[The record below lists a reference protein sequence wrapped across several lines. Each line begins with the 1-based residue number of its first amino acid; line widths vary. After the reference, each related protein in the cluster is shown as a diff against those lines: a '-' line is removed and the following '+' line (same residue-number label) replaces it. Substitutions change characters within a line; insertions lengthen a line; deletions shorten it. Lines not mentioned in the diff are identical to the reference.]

1 MSPSL
6 PVAISFNRGLDWIH
20 EFKVV
25 LFICMQVHLRYLE
38 VLILLHDPFERNSP
52 TRLIIHLE
60 SLINFPQLFEGQLE
74 RNQADVLADDLEYF
88 VL

>member
-6 PVAISFNRGLDWIH
+6 PVAISFNLGLDLIH

-38 VLILLHDPFERNSP
+38 VLILLHDPF
-52 TRLIIHLE
+52 
-60 SLINFPQLFEGQLE
+60 
-74 RNQADVLADDLEYF
+74 
-88 VL
+88 

>member
-6 PVAISFNRGLDWIH
+6 PVAISFNRGLDLIH

-25 LFICMQVHLRYLE
+25 LFIRMQVHLRYLE
-38 VLILLHDPFERNSP
+38 VLILLRNSFERNSP

-60 SLINFPQLFEGQLE
+60 SLVNFPQLFKGQL
-74 RNQADVLADDLEYF
+74 
-88 VL
+88 